1 MASQEPQSQESANAV
16 PEGAVPN
23 DSAPEGP
30 LPAASSLVVQLLDR
44 AIMHGVIDL
53 PGARR
58 AEKLLAAG
66 EAENVTDALQQLGV
80 PAERARRFDLG
91 AYVGLTAGG
100 FRLETPLG
108 VGGVGYVFRGVQ
120 QSLSR
125 AVAVKVLD
133 PELAELPH
141 VRERFRREA
150 EAAAQLD
157 HPHVVQPIDFGDED
171 GLFFFAMEFLPGGS
185 LAEKIEAGPLEE
197 AQALAVARDI
207 ADALVYAEQ
216 KGIVHRDIKPANV
229 LFDRKGRAALA
240 DLGLALRV
248 ETQATRLTHEGMIL
262 GSPFYIAP
270 EQVLGEVELDGRAD
284 QYALGVTLFEML
296 SGRPPIEGKTAVAVI
311 QQHLSATWPRLA
323 EVAPQASRRT
333 QALIDRMGARNR
345 DERFETP
352 EAMLSAIEAARD
364 ALARGAP
371 DLETPKR
378 LPADPTS
385 GSSEVPEPTEPPEPL
400 KRRAGHLA
408 LTGLL
413 LLAGLLG
420 WALWRGLG
428 TPAQEAPASPQAP
441 AYGPI
446 QAGDADALIAL
457 LLERRAFDGGFS
469 HAPDVSASPWA
480 TAQAYCALAAHPE
493 SSPAALRGELLRHV
507 ARLAITEPAP
517 SGSAIIT
524 GWSGRPEDT
533 ASVTEG
539 SFWGFTAAALAV
551 DAGGKR
557 PDPAPR
563 PGAGL
568 ESVSLE
574 QARRS
579 LLGLQA
585 PSGGFLS
592 VPAAGESS
600 VRSSGSAMALIAL
613 ATVESVSGSPSPQGL
628 SAVERGARFLGSAYD
643 SRHRAW
649 YPNPTQAWGAR
660 AEVHGL
666 SEAVAYA
673 LCEAESLLTRAGRE
687 LPSEATSALE
697 DYSATFREVGVPIDA
712 VGVARGEDYYFP
724 LPAEQRLS
732 LTGLRWVHYP
742 WRLLAAERL
751 SRRAGSA
758 SAAWRAEAARLRAAL
773 PELTARLQ
781 DRTPFQV
788 AECAFAIQLLRRA
801 EAAGEHAATGSL
813 VLTLNP

>member
-1 MASQEPQSQESANAV
+1 
-16 PEGAVPN
+16 
-23 DSAPEGP
+23 
-30 LPAASSLVVQLLDR
+30 
-44 AIMHGVIDL
+44 
-53 PGARR
+53 
-58 AEKLLAAG
+58 
-66 EAENVTDALQQLGV
+66 
-80 PAERARRFDLG
+80 
-91 AYVGLTAGG
+91 
-100 FRLETPLG
+100 
-108 VGGVGYVFRGVQ
+108 
-120 QSLSR
+120 
-125 AVAVKVLD
+125 
-133 PELAELPH
+133 
-141 VRERFRREA
+141 RREA

-207 ADALVYAEQ
+207 ADALVYAGQ

-229 LFDRKGRAALA
+229 LFDRKGGAALA

-270 EQVLGEVELDGRAD
+270 EQILGEVELDGRAD

-296 SGRPPIEGKTAVAVI
+296 SGRPPIQGQTAVAVI

-323 EVAPQASRRT
+323 EVAPQASRRA

-371 DLETPKR
+371 DLEIREP
-378 LPADPTS
+378 LPADPTPDVPRAPE
-385 GSSEVPEPTEPPEPL
+385 SSEPL
-400 KRRAGHLA
+400 KRRTGHLA
-408 LTGLL
+408 LAGLL
-413 LLAGLLG
+413 LLAGLVG
-420 WALWRGLG
+420 WVAWRGLR
-428 TPAQEAPASPQAP
+428 TPAQIAPASLQAP
-441 AYGPI
+441 AYHPI
-446 QAGDADALIAL
+446 QARDADALIAL

-628 SAVERGARFLGSAYD
+628 SALERGRSAR
-643 SRHRAW
+643 
-649 YPNPTQAWGAR
+649 PN
-660 AEVHGL
+660 H
-666 SEAVAYA
+666 
-673 LCEAESLLTRAGRE
+673 C
-687 LPSEATSALE
+687 
-697 DYSATFREVGVPIDA
+697 
-712 VGVARGEDYYFP
+712 
-724 LPAEQRLS
+724 
-732 LTGLRWVHYP
+732 
-742 WRLLAAERL
+742 
-751 SRRAGSA
+751 
-758 SAAWRAEAARLRAAL
+758 
-773 PELTARLQ
+773 
-781 DRTPFQV
+781 
-788 AECAFAIQLLRRA
+788 
-801 EAAGEHAATGSL
+801 
-813 VLTLNP
+813 